1 MNVKRIGRLCLV
13 LMLCL
18 SATAC
23 ASLFRNYGTIYIK
36 GEVTQAF
43 EAYRVNSEYRYYVS
57 GGLMYPNA
65 LMGLHRDYRLDP
77 RTLWKEV
84 PGMTTARMKEIVD
97 DMKTKATQHHM
108 FQYGFEMSD
117 NKGRPI
123 GVWYSVLWARTFL
136 RMNEDGTVRID
147 TPDLDVYQRSQ
158 GDSGADSKTDSN

>member
-1 MNVKRIGRLCLV
+1 
-13 LMLCL
+13 MLCV
-18 SATAC
+18 SVAAC
-23 ASLFRNYGTIYIK
+23 ASLLRNYGTINVK

-43 EAYRVNSEYRYYVS
+43 ESYHVNSEFRYYVS

-77 RTLWKEV
+77 KTLWKAV
-84 PGMTTARMKEIVD
+84 PGMTTAKMTEIVD
-97 DMKTKATQHHM
+97 NMKTKASRHNM
-108 FQYGFEMSD
+108 FQFGFEMTD

-147 TPDLDVYQRSQ
+147 TPDLDVYERTQ
-158 GDSGADSKTDSN
+158 GDSTAESKTGSN